1 MVHDGLPHQVDPIL
15 DCLPHQVDP
24 DSTMYGTLRD
34 GTRRGLSDTERIL
47 LREGNREGTRRG
59 LPGLGSGGAAGDSQ
73 SSCSGP
79 SSSIPDALSEL
90 PEDVRA
96 AANYARELLTGRGG
110 SGELMVRHAYSPL
123 PTVDGGAGNLSA
135 SCAPSAC
142 PLPLGSLLE
151 QLRLRQAGAGAG
163 AALGTAPY
171 PGSPLDGSLGAIGTL
186 TLSAA
191 ERLPN
196 LATEGERAGG
206 LRKVLAAYA
215 ERPMEAASFDA
226 LVAGISVPSLP
237 RALQWRL
244 RTPWGGALD
253 AIGGA
258 LEVDEEDEAEY
269 VDPFEGIPFDT
280 ERVAA
285 DEAERNPAHER
296 LEEEALRLLVAKL
309 VANLSGKRQRGKAEN
324 LFLTCEE
331 LLRLFDER
339 PPELLT
345 LPTLPDAPFEDDA
358 DSASAAATLHA
369 GAPTSAT
376 GARVL
381 TEQNGDATSS
391 AAAPVSKPLNTAPGS
406 KPAHAEMEVP
416 EAAPVKTAAELATE
430 RKETLARSSEA
441 REAHEA
447 RRRIAAAAWHRHILT
462 ERAQLF
468 VSEHGLLPLVHELR
482 EASESTAA
490 LLGLLRLLN
499 AVLRHGG
506 PAVCEQA
513 CLIGVVPAALSFFD
527 LMQPQSLRLQAAI
540 LSHTLCT
547 GSALPLQMFIAC
559 NGPPALVALLV
570 NPSSAREIVIRAIDA
585 IKAVLDLRSSRTP
598 RNDLCRTFVE
608 HEILELLLP
617 AIIDINAEYPRHADR
632 GAEVVLQLSSADTA
646 VKTRMATRKVLPGL
660 MQLLAAPDEFAPE
673 LQVKILRTI
682 KHLCMGE
689 ASYMDELQRA
699 KAIPHLIG
707 LLRLQRGG
715 PHFAEMRNQCVNTLY
730 LLCRINRSRQEAAAI
745 DGALPMLQEI
755 IEQASPLKQ
764 FALPIMCDIAKAS
777 KRARAELKQY
787 NGVQFYLGLL
797 SVSYWQVRNDVS

>member
-1 MVHDGLPHQVDPIL
+1 
-15 DCLPHQVDP
+15 
-24 DSTMYGTLRD
+24 MYGTLRD

-59 LPGLGSGGAAGDSQ
+59 LSGLGSGGAGGDSQ

-110 SGELMVRHAYSPL
+110 SVELMVRHAYSPITAPL
-123 PTVDGGAGNLSA
+123 PTVDGAAGNLSA
-135 SCAPSAC
+135 SSAPSASS
-142 PLPLGSLLE
+142 LPPGSLLE
-151 QLRLRQAGAGAG
+151 QLRLLQAGAGAG

-171 PGSPLDGSLGAIGTL
+171 PGSPLGGSSGAIGTL

-191 ERLPN
+191 DRLPN
-196 LATEGERAGG
+196 LATGGERAGG

-215 ERPMEAASFDA
+215 ERPLEAASFDA
-226 LVAGISVPSLP
+226 LVAGISVPSLAS
-237 RALQWRL
+237 ALQWRL
-244 RTPWGGALD
+244 RMPWGGALD

-258 LEVDEEDEAEY
+258 LEEDEAEY

-331 LLRLFDER
+331 LLRLFDEM
-339 PPELLT
+339 PPELPP
-345 LPTLPDAPFEDDA
+345 LPSLPDVPLEDDA
-358 DSASAAATLHA
+358 DSASAATTVHM
-369 GAPTSAT
+369 GAPTPAA
-376 GARVL
+376 GVRVL

-391 AAAPVSKPLNTAPGS
+391 AAAHVSKPLNTAPVP
-406 KPAHAEMEVP
+406 KPAPAQAEMEVP
-416 EAAPVKTAAELATE
+416 EAAPVETAAELVME
-430 RKETLARSSEA
+430 RRETLARSSEA

-447 RRRIAAAAWHRHILT
+447 RRRIAAAEWHRHILA

-468 VSEHGLLPLVHELR
+468 VSEHGLLPLVHELS

-527 LMQPQSLRLQAAI
+527 LLQPQSLRLQAAI